1 MSVDDGVGAG
11 ADLDPAIDGL
21 VVMINATNQPQSIG
35 DFRDG
40 KDQPIDPTGMVPS
53 GAHRDSDSIA
63 SGAANDSGQLTRW
76 RLVGGGVRQAAE
88 RCPGAGLPVSKKTD
102 PQRAPCLLR

>member
-1 MSVDDGVGAG
+1 MMAAKAG

-40 KDQPIDPTGMVPS
+40 KTISPSISTGAMVLS
-53 GAHRDSDSIA
+53 GAH
-63 SGAANDSGQLTRW
+63 
-76 RLVGGGVRQAAE
+76 
-88 RCPGAGLPVSKKTD
+88 P
-102 PQRAPCLLR
+102 

>member
-40 KDQPIDPTGMVPS
+40 KGS
-53 GAHRDSDSIA
+53 AHRSDRH
-63 SGAANDSGQLTRW
+63 GP
-76 RLVGGGVRQAAE
+76 E
-88 RCPGAGLPVSKKTD
+88 RCPP
-102 PQRAPCLLR
+102 